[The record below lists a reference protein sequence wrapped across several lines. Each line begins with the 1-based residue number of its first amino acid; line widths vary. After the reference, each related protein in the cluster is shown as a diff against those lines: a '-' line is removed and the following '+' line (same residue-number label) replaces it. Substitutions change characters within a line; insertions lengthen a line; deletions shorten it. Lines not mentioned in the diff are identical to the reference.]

1 MLVTGSSQ
9 TDILQRLQR
18 GYGDSFGPANM
29 VTGADVHRGKP
40 HPEPYLK
47 ALECVGMS
55 PSEAFVVEN
64 APLGVRAAVDAGI
77 FTIAVNTGCLP
88 DADLWDA
95 GASLVLPSMAVLR
108 SLLGALLAE
117 SRTSMD

>member
-1 MLVTGSSQ
+1 M
-9 TDILQRLQR
+9 
-18 GYGDSFGPANM
+18 
-29 VTGADVHRGKP
+29 
-40 HPEPYLK
+40 
-47 ALECVGMS
+47 
-55 PSEAFVVEN
+55 VEN

-108 SLLGALLAE
+108 SLLGELLTE
-117 SRTSMD
+117 SLSSSA